1 MSDPHPRLDIEDIG
15 SVTVARFLD
24 RKILDEPSIE
34 LVGQELF
41 AMVDSDARTKI
52 VLDFE
57 LVEYLSSAA
66 LGKLITMNKKVSA
79 AGGKLCLCNIQKEI
93 LEIFQLTRLDQ
104 VLTLSKTF
112 DDALEL
118 F

>member
-1 MSDPHPRLDIEDIG
+1 MSSLNPRLDIEDIG

-34 LVGQELF
+34 LVGHELS
-41 AMVDSDARTKI
+41 ALVDSDARTKI
-52 VLDFE
+52 ILDFD

-66 LGKLITMNKKVSA
+66 LGKLITINKKVSA
-79 AGGKLCLCNIQKEI
+79 AGGKLLLCNIQKDL
-93 LEIFQLTRLDQ
+93 LEIFRLTRLDQ
-104 VLTLSKTF
+104 VLTLCKTL
-112 DDALEL
+112 DDALDK